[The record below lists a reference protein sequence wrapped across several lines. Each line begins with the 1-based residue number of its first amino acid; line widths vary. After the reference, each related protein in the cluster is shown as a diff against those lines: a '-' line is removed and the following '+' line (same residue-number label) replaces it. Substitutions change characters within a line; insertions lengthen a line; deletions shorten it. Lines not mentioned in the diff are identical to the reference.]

1 MGIRR
6 FADALMRGV
15 TQSMKLVLL
24 GAPGAGKGTIAQ
36 SLSKKLAI
44 PSISTG
50 DIFRQNIA
58 EKTPLGIL
66 AKKYMDAGELVP
78 DDVVTQIVENRLC
91 LPDCAGGFIL
101 DGFPRTIAQAQA
113 LDEALQKRGEKL
125 TAVIDVRLSETII
138 IDRLLS
144 RRVCNKCGYTYN
156 TQFIMPTK
164 EGVCDECGGKIVK
177 RDDDNEETIKK
188 RLEVYH
194 AKTQPLIQYY
204 ESQKQLIHIDNQYG
218 MEQSLKRI
226 ADAIST
232 LPTEGK

>member
-1 MGIRR
+1 MGIRV
-6 FADALMRGV
+6 FAGASMKGV
-15 TQSMKLVLL
+15 THLMKLVLL

-36 SLSKKLAI
+36 SLSKTLAI

-66 AKKYMDAGELVP
+66 AKKYMDDGELVP
-78 DDVVTQIVENRLC
+78 DDVVTKIVESRLI

-113 LDEALQKRGEKL
+113 FDETLRKRGEKL
-125 TAVIDVRLSETII
+125 TAVIDVQLGEEII
-138 IDRLLS
+138 IKRLMN
-144 RRVCNKCGYTYN
+144 RRVCEKCGRTYN
-156 TQFIMPTK
+156 TEFVMPLK
-164 EGVCDECGGKIVK
+164 EGVCDTCGGKIVQ
-177 RDDDNEETIKK
+177 RDDDNAETIRK
-188 RLEVYH
+188 RLEVYYT
-194 AKTQPLIQYY
+194 KTQPLIHYY
-204 ESQKQLIHIDNQYG
+204 EAQKRLIHIDNQYG
-218 MEQSLKRI
+218 MEQSLKQI